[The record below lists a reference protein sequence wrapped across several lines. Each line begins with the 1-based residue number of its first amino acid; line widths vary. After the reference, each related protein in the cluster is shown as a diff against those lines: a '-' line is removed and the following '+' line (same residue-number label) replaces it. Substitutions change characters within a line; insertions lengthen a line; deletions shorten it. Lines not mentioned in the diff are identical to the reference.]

1 MLNFV
6 YHRDYSYPFPDNHRF
21 AMSKFH
27 RLYRLLSREGVLDQV
42 WLNEPEKASIEDIS
56 LIHQRDY
63 VQALADGTLT
73 QAQLKRLRLPWS
85 PELANRSF
93 IAANG
98 TYLTC
103 QLALE
108 HGLALHMAGGT
119 HHSQPEGGAGF
130 CVFNDMAYATV
141 RLLQSQ
147 RVGRVL
153 ILDCD
158 VHQGDGTAN
167 ILRGVPGAFT
177 CSLHCQQNYPH
188 PKAVSDLDVPIQAG
202 CEDSEYLELLAR
214 TLDTLMTRFAP
225 DLVIY
230 DAGADVHEQDQLGHL
245 KLTRAGME
253 ARDQLVFERCHQEG
267 VAVAVVIGGGYA
279 ADREAL
285 VDLHAIPFRTAV
297 KNAGNLGLR
306 LRKTV
311 A

>member
-1 MLNFV
+1 
-6 YHRDYSYPFPDNHRF
+6 
-21 AMSKFH
+21 
-27 RLYRLLSREGVLDQV
+27 
-42 WLNEPEKASIEDIS
+42 
-56 LIHQRDY
+56 
-63 VQALADGTLT
+63 
-73 QAQLKRLRLPWS
+73 
-85 PELANRSF
+85 
-93 IAANG
+93 
-98 TYLTC
+98 
-103 QLALE
+103 
-108 HGLALHMAGGT
+108 
-119 HHSQPEGGAGF
+119 
-130 CVFNDMAYATV
+130 MAYATV
-141 RLLQSQ
+141 RLLQEQ
-147 RVGRVL
+147 RAGRIL

-188 PKAVSDLDVPIQAG
+188 PKALSDLDVPIQAG
-202 CEDSEYLELLAR
+202 CEDSEYLNLLAR